1 MDSRH
6 ILSLVNDAAARA
18 ERLHQ
23 GEAGEIRIGFTSSAP
38 FIRAVS
44 HTFSLFRQSYPGV
57 HMQTREMNTRE
68 QIAPLNEG
76 VLDIGLLRNT
86 PLPDTLNREVILHEP
101 LMAMIPREHR
111 LAQKPVVSLTE
122 LAEEPFVFFDPH
134 VGTGLYDDILGLM
147 RRYNLSPTITQ
158 EFGVSPASSSVSLSI
173 STAMLAIGLLFTG
186 PLSDAIGRKPV
197 MVTALLL
204 ASCCTLLS
212 TMMTSWHGILIMRAL
227 IGLSLSG
234 VAAVG
239 MTYLSE
245 EIHPSFVAFSMGL
258 YISGNSIGG
267 MSGRLLSGVMTDF
280 FNWRIALAAIGCFAL
295 ASALMFWKILP
306 ASQHFRPTSL
316 RPKTLF
322 INFRLHWRDRG
333 LPLLFAEG
341 FLLMGAFVTL
351 FNYIGYRL
359 MLSPWELS
367 QAVVGLLSV
376 AYLTGTWSS
385 PKAGAMTSRYGRG
398 PVMLFST
405 AVMLG
410 GLLLTLFTSLWL
422 IFAGMLLF
430 SAGFF
435 AAHSVASSW
444 IGPRA
449 RRAKGQ
455 ASSLYLFSYYLGSS
469 IAGTLGGV
477 FWHSYGWN
485 GVGGF
490 IALMLVLAIL
500 VGTRLHHR
508 LHA

>member
-1 MDSRH
+1 MSRTSTVSTAPTEDVDERISASPPLYIKRGTPQFMRVTLALFSAGLATFALLYCVQP
-6 ILSLVNDAAARA
+6 IL
-18 ERLHQ
+18 
-23 GEAGEIRIGFTSSAP
+23 P
-38 FIRAVS
+38 
-44 HTFSLFRQSYPGV
+44 
-57 HMQTREMNTRE
+57 
-68 QIAPLNEG
+68 
-76 VLDIGLLRNT
+76 VL
-86 PLPDTLNREVILHEP
+86 
-101 LMAMIPREHR
+101 
-111 LAQKPVVSLTE
+111 S
-122 LAEEPFVFFDPH
+122 
-134 VGTGLYDDILGLM
+134 
-147 RRYNLSPTITQ
+147 Q
-158 EFGVSPASSSVSLSI
+158 EFGVTPASSSISLSI
-173 STAMLAIGLLFTG
+173 STGLLAIGLLFTG

-245 EIHPSFVAFSMGL
+245 EIHPSVVAFSMGL

-267 MSGRLLSGVMTDF
+267 MSGRLLSGVITDF
-280 FNWRIALAAIGCFAL
+280 FSWRIAVAAIGCFAL

-306 ASQHFRPTSL
+306 ESRHFRPSSL

-322 INFRLHWRDRG
+322 INFRLHWRDHG

-359 MLSPWELS
+359 MEAPWFLS

-385 PKAGAMTSRYGRG
+385 PKAGAMTAKFGRG
-398 PVMLFST
+398 PVMIFST
-405 AVMLG
+405 GIMLL
-410 GLLLTLFTSLWL
+410 GLVLTVFSPLVV
-422 IFAGMLLF
+422 IFGGMLLF

-435 AAHSVASSW
+435 AAHSVASGW

-449 RRAKGQ
+449 KRAKGQ

-477 FWHSYGWN
+477 FWHKFGWN
-485 GVGGF
+485 GVAGF
-490 IALMLVLAIL
+490 IGALLVIALL
-500 VGTRLHHR
+500 TGSRLHHR
-508 LHA
+508 AQ

>member
-1 MDSRH
+1 
-6 ILSLVNDAAARA
+6 
-18 ERLHQ
+18 
-23 GEAGEIRIGFTSSAP
+23 
-38 FIRAVS
+38 
-44 HTFSLFRQSYPGV
+44 
-57 HMQTREMNTRE
+57 
-68 QIAPLNEG
+68 
-76 VLDIGLLRNT
+76 
-86 PLPDTLNREVILHEP
+86 
-101 LMAMIPREHR
+101 
-111 LAQKPVVSLTE
+111 
-122 LAEEPFVFFDPH
+122 
-134 VGTGLYDDILGLM
+134 
-147 RRYNLSPTITQ
+147 
-158 EFGVSPASSSVSLSI
+158 
-173 STAMLAIGLLFTG
+173 
-186 PLSDAIGRKPV
+186 
-197 MVTALLL
+197 VTALLL